1 MNPSDFPRPVLIPV
15 NGVELEVFEAGRH
28 NAGKTHRVVSRMAR
42 ARLFLAIPGARP
54 CRGGLPRHRPEPT
67 RLRQFVT
74 PDRSD
79 GL

>member
-28 NAGKTHRVVSRMAR
+28 NAGKPIVLCHGWPEHAYSWRYQVPA
-42 ARLFLAIPGARP
+42 P